1 MKCFHDS
8 PMDPTTPCLPVM
20 RKSEDTVMDDSMKR
34 RLEELLASQKLA
46 VLATHN
52 QGQPYGSLVSFAAT
66 EDLKEILFATTRS
79 TRKYAN
85 LKEDARVA
93 MVIDNRENAE
103 RDFHKAMAVTVIGM
117 AEETSKGEEEAY
129 LSIYLKKHLYL
140 KDFVNAPTCAL
151 VRVQVDT
158 YYLVR
163 RFQEVTELH
172 VEDWT

>member
-1 MKCFHDS
+1 
-8 PMDPTTPCLPVM
+8 M
-20 RKSEDTVMDDSMKR
+20 RDVNPIKR
-34 RLEELLASQKLA
+34 KLSELLESQRLA

-66 EDLKEILFATTRS
+66 KDLKKIFFATTRS

-85 LKEDARVA
+85 LKGDARVA

-103 RDFHKAMAVTVIGM
+103 EDLHKAMAVTITGKAV
-117 AEETSKGEEEAY
+117 ETAVDEKEACLSVY
-129 LSIYLKKHLYL
+129 LEKHPYL
-140 KDFVNAPTCAL
+140 KDFVNSPTCAL
-151 VRVQVDT
+151 VRVKVET

-172 VEDWT
+172 VKDWT

>member
-1 MKCFHDS
+1 MHEINPHK
-8 PMDPTTPCLPVM
+8 
-20 RKSEDTVMDDSMKR
+20 K
-34 RLEELLASQKLA
+34 RLEELLKSQKLA

-66 EDLKEILFATTRS
+66 EDLKQILFATTRS

-85 LKEDARVA
+85 LKEDTRVA
-93 MVIDNRENAE
+93 MVIDSRENTE
-103 RDFHKAMAVTVIGM
+103 RDLHKAIAVTITGK
-117 AEETSKGEEEAY
+117 AEETKPSDEEVY
-129 LSIYLKKHLYL
+129 FSIYLEKHPYL
-140 KDFVNAPTCAL
+140 KDFVKSPTCAL
-151 VRVQVDT
+151 LKVKVDT

>member
-1 MKCFHDS
+1 MHDIN
-8 PMDPTTPCLPVM
+8 PI
-20 RKSEDTVMDDSMKR
+20 KR
-34 RLEELLASQKLA
+34 RLEKLLQSQKLA
-46 VLATHN
+46 VLATHD

-66 EDLKEILFATTRS
+66 KDLKQILFATTRS

-93 MVIDNRENAE
+93 MVIDSRENAE
-103 RDFHKAMAVTVIGM
+103 RDLHKAMAVTVTGK
-117 AEETSKGEEEAY
+117 AEETGPGEEEACF
-129 LSIYLKKHLYL
+129 SIYLEKHPYL
-140 KDFVNAPTCAL
+140 RDFVNSPTCAL
-151 VRVQVDT
+151 VRVRVDT

>member
-1 MKCFHDS
+1 
-8 PMDPTTPCLPVM
+8 MDEIN
-20 RKSEDTVMDDSMKR
+20 SIKR
-34 RLEELLASQKLA
+34 RLEELLESQKLA

-66 EDLKEILFATTRS
+66 KDLKQILFATARS
-79 TRKYAN
+79 TRKYSY
-85 LKEDARVA
+85 LKENARVA
-93 MVIDNRENAE
+93 MVIDNRGKNAE
-103 RDFHKAMAVTVIGM
+103 RDLHKAIAVTAMGM
-117 AEETSKGEEEAY
+117 AEETAMGEEEAY
-129 LSIYLKKHLYL
+129 LSIYLKKHPYL

-172 VEDWT
+172 VKDWT

>member
-1 MKCFHDS
+1 
-8 PMDPTTPCLPVM
+8 MD
-20 RKSEDTVMDDSMKR
+20 EINSMKR
-34 RLEELLASQKLA
+34 RLAELLESQKLA

-52 QGQPYGSLVSFAAT
+52 QGQPYGSLVSFAASK
-66 EDLKEILFATTRS
+66 DLKQILFATARS
-79 TRKYAN
+79 TRKYSN

-103 RDFHKAMAVTVIGM
+103 RDIHDATAVTVLGK
-117 AEETSKGEEEAY
+117 AQEATPSEEQGC
-129 LSIYLKKHLYL
+129 LGVYLKKHPYL

-158 YYLVR
+158 YYLVT

>member
-1 MKCFHDS
+1 MHDIHR
-8 PMDPTTPCLPVM
+8 L
-20 RKSEDTVMDDSMKR
+20 KK
-34 RLEELLASQKLA
+34 RLEELLESQKLA

-66 EDLKEILFATTRS
+66 KDLKQILFATTRS

-85 LKEDARVA
+85 LKKDTRVA
-93 MVIDNRENAE
+93 LVIDSRENTE
-103 RDFHKAMAVTVIGM
+103 KDLHKAMAVTVTGK
-117 AEETSKGEEEAY
+117 AEETGSGEEEVY
-129 LSIYLKKHLYL
+129 SSIYLEKHPYL
-140 KDFVNAPTCAL
+140 KDFVESPTCAL
-151 VRVQVDT
+151 LRVRVDT